1 MTKYPLK
8 LKDGFVLR
16 CAASDGDVERL
27 AAFNERVHRGEDL
40 AVLVRALAD
49 EPPLPPFAAVQLFFG
64 HRSLPEL
71 ASLYP
76 DVQPDWREMKT
87 WEILFPVFD
96 SWLNTNY

>member
-49 EPPLPPFAAVQLFFG
+49 EPPPAALRRGPAFFRAPEPARAGLP
-64 HRSLPEL
+64 LPRRPTGL
-71 ASLYP
+71 A
-76 DVQPDWREMKT
+76 
-87 WEILFPVFD
+87 
-96 SWLNTNY
+96 